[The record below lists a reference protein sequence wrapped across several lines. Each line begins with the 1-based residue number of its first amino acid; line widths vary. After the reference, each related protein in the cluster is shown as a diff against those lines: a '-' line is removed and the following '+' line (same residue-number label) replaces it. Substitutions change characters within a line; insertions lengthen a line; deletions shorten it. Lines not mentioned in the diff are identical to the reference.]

1 MKCPSKERCASSSS
15 TIRKAMLGMVRAYV
29 RRLGIE
35 NVDMAESG
43 REALKQR
50 VEKILGEMS

>member
-1 MKCPSKERCASSSS
+1 
-15 TIRKAMLGMVRAYV
+15 MLGLVRAYV